1 VTEPRALNETIFVSP
16 RLRCRRWRRDDL
28 AGIVQV
34 YGDAEGM
41 RYVDD
46 GSPIQRADAE
56 RWLDV
61 TAENYERRGYG
72 MFALEDRATGALVG
86 FVGLVHPDQQ
96 PEAEVKYALAR
107 AHWGKGLATE
117 AVRHLVA
124 CAGARFG
131 LGEVIATVAPDNA
144 ASRRVLEKAGM
155 RLQRERDNEDGSRT
169 LVYGCPLGG
178 SSDVADQARA

>member
-1 VTEPRALNETIFVSP
+1 MTAPRSSTETIFVSP
-16 RLRCRRWRRDDL
+16 RLRCRRWQRDDL
-28 AGIVQV
+28 AGILQV
-34 YGDAEGM
+34 YGDADAM
-41 RYVDD
+41 RYVGD
-46 GSPIQRADAE
+46 GAPITRADAE

-61 TAENYERRGYG
+61 TAANYERRGYG

-96 PEAEVKYALAR
+96 PEAEIKFALAR

-117 AVRHLVA
+117 AVRHVLVWA
-124 CAGARFG
+124 AHAG
-131 LGEVIATVAPDNA
+131 LSEVIATVAPDNA

-169 LVYGCPLGG
+169 AVYGCALGG
-178 SSDVADQARA
+178 STDVADQAGA